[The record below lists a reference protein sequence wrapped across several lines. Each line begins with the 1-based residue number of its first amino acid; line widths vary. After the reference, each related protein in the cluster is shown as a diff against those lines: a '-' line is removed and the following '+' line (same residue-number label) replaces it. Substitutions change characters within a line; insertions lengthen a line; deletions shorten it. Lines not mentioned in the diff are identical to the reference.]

1 MTAEYRLEDMAR
13 DVEDLM
19 HALNIKRAHIAG
31 VSLGGMIAQ
40 VFAARAPHRTLS
52 LTCISTATGNPR
64 TGLGNLSAIR
74 ALLQKQPEGTDDES
88 LRNYFR
94 FVMGVIGTQ
103 GEIYDESFFDG
114 IIKVTRENGIT
125 EECRS
130 RQLMA
135 ILASGDRRAQLRQL
149 SVPTLVIHGTAD
161 PLLPLRAGK
170 ETADCIEGAHF
181 MLIDGMGHDLAASRQ
196 QEIAD
201 AIHECGMIYMH
212 HADCICQP
220 LVEDMV
226 EIGVD
231 IWQGVIPQNDIVEI
245 QRITHNQLA
254 MVGGID
260 GPKLDV
266 EDITEEEIR
275 AHVRHAIDTYCA
287 AGRFFPSIPNGV
299 CFREWNDR
307 IVKDELKKYGREYVR
322 QHPVG

>member
-1 MTAEYRLEDMAR
+1 MSTDRGLLSYHTYGDPRMPPVILLMGLGLPAAGWPRGFLERLVQKGLYLIAPDNRDSGASPVYTEQVTTAKLLTSIVRYVVGGTVTAEYRLEDMAR

-103 GEIYDESFFDG
+103 GEIYDDSFFDG

-135 ILASGDRRAQLRQL
+135 ILASGDPRNQLRQL
-149 SVPTLVIHGTAD
+149 VTPTLVIHGTAD
-161 PLLPLRAGK
+161 PLLPFRAGK
-170 ETADCIEGAHF
+170 EIASCIEGAQ
-181 MLIDGMGHDLAASRQ
+181 MLPVEGMGHDLPQ
-196 QEIAD
+196 QR
-201 AIHECGMIYMH
+201 
-212 HADCICQP
+212 
-220 LVEDMV
+220 LDM
-226 EIGVD
+226 
-231 IWQGVIPQNDIVEI
+231 
-245 QRITHNQLA
+245 
-254 MVGGID
+254 
-260 GPKLDV
+260 
-266 EDITEEEIR
+266 ITEAIAE
-275 AHVRHAIDTYCA
+275 HCYSHAL
-287 AGRFFPSIPNGV
+287 R
-299 CFREWNDR
+299 
-307 IVKDELKKYGREYVR
+307 
-322 QHPVG
+322 

>member
-1 MTAEYRLEDMAR
+1 MSTDRGLLSYHTYGDPRMPPVILLMGLGLPAAGWPRGFLERLVQKGLYLIAPDNRDSGASPVYTEQVTTAKLLTSIVRYVVGGTVTAEYRLEDMAR

-19 HALNIKRAHIAG
+19 HALNI
-31 VSLGGMIAQ
+31 MIAQ

-103 GEIYDESFFDG
+103 GEIYDDSFFDG

-135 ILASGDRRAQLRQL
+135 ILASGDRREQLRQL

-170 ETADCIEGAHF
+170 ETAECIEGARF
-181 MLIDGMGHDLAASRQ
+181 MPMEGMGHDLAASRQ
-196 QEIAD
+196 LEMAD
-201 AIHECGMIYMH
+201 AV
-212 HADCICQP
+212 A
-220 LVEDMV
+220 
-226 EIGVD
+226 
-231 IWQGVIPQNDIVEI
+231 
-245 QRITHNQLA
+245 
-254 MVGGID
+254 
-260 GPKLDV
+260 
-266 EDITEEEIR
+266 
-275 AHVRHAIDTYCA
+275 AHC
-287 AGRFFPSIPNGV
+287 
-299 CFREWNDR
+299 
-307 IVKDELKKYGREYVR
+307 YGTTLR
-322 QHPVG
+322 